1 MKVIIVGAGISGL
14 STAWSLAKAGAEV
27 TLLEQGSA
35 IPSPMSASG
44 DQHRIIRRAYGGQ
57 TGYQRRIGEAYEAW
71 DELWSDLGEK
81 HLVDTGFLLVSQTG
95 ADQSIAFRDSLEA
108 GGYPVERMSA
118 EEAVARHPYLDPDTV
133 HSAAFSPE
141 GGVLLC
147 RRIGSGIASWLRD
160 AGAVVRDNARVVAL
174 DRDAASVRLETGE
187 KLFADRLVVTAG
199 AWVLKLLPELGGH
212 LTGYRT
218 AVAYLRPP
226 EDLRAA
232 WEASPVLLDTGGTV
246 DGYVLPPVA
255 GTGLKVGA
263 GLHKVKSGDAD
274 ARRVPEPGEGER
286 LRGLFSPPFA
296 RIDEYAVEDVVTC
309 AYTFTRDEHFF
320 LEAGARSLVVSA
332 CSGHGYKFG
341 AAVGRRVAQGVL
353 SGDAAGLRQ
362 WLEARD

>member
-174 DRDAASVRLETGE
+174 DRDAASVRLETGDE
-187 KLFADRLVVTAG
+187 ARGEHEA
-199 AWVLKLLPELGGH
+199 LLG
-212 LTGYRT
+212 
-218 AVAYLRPP
+218 
-226 EDLRAA
+226 RA
-232 WEASPVLLDTGGTV
+232 TV
-246 DGYVLPPVA
+246 
-255 GTGLKVGA
+255 
-263 GLHKVKSGDAD
+263 
-274 ARRVPEPGEGER
+274 EGER
-286 LRGLFSPPFA
+286 H
-296 RIDEYAVEDVVTC
+296 D
-309 AYTFTRDEHFF
+309 
-320 LEAGARSLVVSA
+320 
-332 CSGHGYKFG
+332 
-341 AAVGRRVAQGVL
+341 
-353 SGDAAGLRQ
+353 
-362 WLEARD
+362 